1 MKDLEAHLL
10 RNNFKGM
17 TTPKIAQRMRDI
29 GGEPISLFLKGR
41 TVRCW
46 RIPRFN
52 KQDAPFTTQTKREE
66 SPF

>member
-1 MKDLEAHLL
+1 
-10 RNNFKGM
+10 
-17 TTPKIAQRMRDI
+17 
-29 GGEPISLFLKGR
+29 
-41 TVRCW
+41 VRCW